1 VKKLSGDASPSP
13 PLEERVGERRP
24 FSAAN
29 LNFFTASEPLQLQ
42 LQTPNFKLQRNFN
55 FQTQKDHDG
64 TNETHGTD
72 GTSTRIALMQ

>member
-29 LNFFTASEPLQLQ
+29 LNFFTASARLM
-42 LQTPNFKLQRNFN
+42 NFFDTY
-55 FQTQKDHDG
+55 FVFAIVE
-64 TNETHGTD
+64 TNL
-72 GTSTRIALMQ
+72 SKI